1 MQGLVVPRCQECG
14 ADEVFCNTCEILLAD
29 RAAQAE
35 VGEAGRLRRRAKVR
49 LRRQIRLAVRRL
61 QRTGVNVRIFLQRI
75 LRNLENE

>member
-1 MQGLVVPRCQECG
+1 MQVDVPECQQCG
-14 ADEVFCNTCEILLAD
+14 REVFCNTCEILLAS

-35 VGEAGRLRRRAKVR
+35 PEEARRLRRRAKVR

>member
-1 MQGLVVPRCQECG
+1 MLVHVPGCQQC
-14 ADEVFCNTCEILLAD
+14 AAREVFCNTCEILLAD

-35 VGEAGRLRRRAKVR
+35 PEEAGRLRRGAKVR
-49 LRRQIRLAVRRL
+49 LRRQIRQIVRRL